1 MFGARHFQY
10 KVEMCF
16 KETILES
23 PFGKTKCYAIGI
35 EFQAIGCPHAHSLIW
50 IFNAPNIQNENSYIE
65 FTDKTR
71 NSQLSDHFNDPE
83 FFEFFWWKA
92 RGFNMEKCITK
103 VSQKLYRQ

>member
-1 MFGARHFQY
+1 MF
-10 KVEMCF
+10 F

-23 PFGKTKCYAIGI
+23 PFGKTKYYAIGI
-35 EFQAIGCPHAHSLIW
+35 GFQEIGCPHAHSLIW
-50 IFNAPNIQNENSYIE
+50 IFNTPNIQNENSYIE
-65 FTDKTR
+65 FIDKTR

-103 VSQKLYRQ
+103 VNQKLYQQ